1 MQAKL
6 VFLFT
11 AIVGL
16 FFGISLLLLPEF
28 IIGLLEATY
37 LPVAPVLAQHTGAW
51 VLAASVMALLIRD
64 EEHSNFRQS
73 VFIFFTLAFG
83 LMTAVEVYAYLMA
96 LVGIMAV
103 ALAGLHG
110 FFVILYVYLFV
121 TNR

>member
-37 LPVAPVLAQHTGAW
+37 QL
-51 VLAASVMALLIRD
+51 
-64 EEHSNFRQS
+64 RQS
-73 VFIFFTLAFG
+73 WLSIQ
-83 LMTAVEVYAYLMA
+83 E
-96 LVGIMAV
+96 
-103 ALAGLHG
+103 HG
-110 FFVILYVYLFV
+110 C
-121 TNR
+121 